1 MLHAHSPKYNDKP
14 DTYKWVY
21 NAGEFLQ
28 TQNALFVSLFNG
40 VSFIKHLQR
49 LLLLSLVNIDQC
61 VPPVNNNQLYYNL
74 SHCKT
79 LQNLCIVLTLKY
91 VSTLSKTYWIADGLL
106 EHEAGAT

>member
-28 TQNALFVSLFNG
+28 TQNALFVSLFHG

-49 LLLLSLVNIDQC
+49 LLLLSLINIDQF
-61 VPPVNNNQLYYNL
+61 VPPEKHIQLCHNL
-74 SHCKT
+74 SR
-79 LQNLCIVLTLKY
+79 Y
-91 VSTLSKTYWIADGLL
+91 EL
-106 EHEAGAT
+106 EV